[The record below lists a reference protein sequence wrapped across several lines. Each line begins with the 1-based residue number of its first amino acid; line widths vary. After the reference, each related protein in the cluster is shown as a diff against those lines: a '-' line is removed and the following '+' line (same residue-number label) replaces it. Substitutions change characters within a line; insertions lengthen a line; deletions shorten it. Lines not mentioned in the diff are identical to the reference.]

1 MKKIILTSVLLLGM
15 NVSAEKV
22 FDEFESSSLTAAA
35 LTSIKKDDKF
45 VYISGGQD
53 QALFQCLSLG
63 YTHLWSYTTKP
74 FTEAEGEFYHK
85 DQLAFLHPTGKVDV
99 SYVSDASQWEVLTS
113 VTCHISFEGGTTLK
127 VKK

>member
-1 MKKIILTSVLLLGM
+1 MKKIILTGALILGM

-22 FDEFESSSLTAAA
+22 VDEFDSSSLNAAA
-35 LTSIKKDDKF
+35 LTSIKKGDKF
-45 VYISGGQD
+45 VHIGGGQD

-74 FTEAEGEFYHK
+74 FTEADGEFYHK
-85 DQLAFLHPTGKVDV
+85 DQLAFLHPNGKSDV
-99 SYVSDASQWEVLTS
+99 SYVSDASQWEVLAS
-113 VTCHISFEGGTTLK
+113 VTCHISFEGGDTLK